1 MYKLLC
7 LLYLLGGELKE
18 TKQRGYLSV
27 VCVAL
32 QRRKK
37 LQEVERTGA
46 LLCCLFENSFLC
58 CGNDC
63 LINEGI
69 FYVLVEHLL
78 STVWG
83 QKENILF
90 FEILNSVFF
99 RRLVLF

>member
-1 MYKLLC
+1 M
-7 LLYLLGGELKE
+7 
-18 TKQRGYLSV
+18 

-46 LLCCLFENSFLC
+46 LLCCLFESSFLC
-58 CGNDC
+58 CNDC

-78 STVWG
+78 LAVCG
-83 QKENILF
+83 QKENNLF

-99 RRLVLF
+99 KRLVLF

>member
-1 MYKLLC
+1 M
-7 LLYLLGGELKE
+7 
-18 TKQRGYLSV
+18 

-37 LQEVERTGA
+37 LQEVERTGT
-46 LLCCLFENSFLC
+46 LLCCIFENSFLC

-78 STVWG
+78 FTVCG
-83 QKENILF
+83 QKENNLF

>member
-1 MYKLLC
+1 M
-7 LLYLLGGELKE
+7 
-18 TKQRGYLSV
+18 

-69 FYVLVEHLL
+69 FYVLV
-78 STVWG
+78 
-83 QKENILF
+83 
-90 FEILNSVFF
+90 
-99 RRLVLF
+99 